1 MPNYSKE
8 LSLATELVKS
18 AAKITEWFRKKGFE
32 SYQKQNRSPVT
43 LADFASQIFIIS
55 KLKTTFPQD
64 QLIAEEDD
72 STFIDENAERAINE
86 CYKTLGLRRIENF
99 KRILNYRGVD
109 SNRQWTIDPIDGTK
123 GFLKNLSYTIGIGFM
138 IDSDPKFSS
147 IAAPNYNEKS
157 LAVFSA
163 EKGKGAKVSY
173 NDDKFSII
181 KVSCQKVLKNAGIC
195 RSLHHDQ
202 PWTLKFA
209 KIAEITKNIQMDGM
223 GKFCIIADGSFD
235 ILIRPER
242 IITNSWDYMPGDL
255 IVREAGGRVSDLN
268 GNPLRYEY
276 NKCLL
281 TSPGIIASNGL
292 LHEESLKIIK
302 DNKLYD

>member
-8 LSLATELVKS
+8 LSLATELVRN

-55 KLKTTFPQD
+55 KLKTNFPQD

-72 STFIDENAERAINE
+72 SAFIDEKAERAINE
-86 CYKTLGLRRIENF
+86 CYSILGLREIENF

-109 SNRQWTIDPIDGTK
+109 SNRQWTIDPIDGTE

-147 IAAPNYNEKS
+147 IAAPNYNEKN

-163 EKGKGAKVSY
+163 EKGMGAKVSY
-173 NDDKFSII
+173 DNGKFSII
-181 KVSCQKVLKNAGIC
+181 RVSRQKVLKNAGIC

-202 PWTLKFA
+202 PWTLKFTE
-209 KIAEITKNIQMDGM
+209 IAGITKNIQMDGM
-223 GKFCIIADGSFD
+223 GKFCLIADGSFD
-235 ILIRPER
+235 IFIRPER
-242 IITNSWDYMPGDL
+242 NTTNSWDYMPGDL
-255 IVREAGGRVSDLN
+255 IVREAGGRVTDLN
-268 GNPLRYEY
+268 GNHLKYEID
-276 NKCLL
+276 KCLL
-281 TSPGIIASNGL
+281 TSPGIIASNGF
-292 LHEESLKIIK
+292 LHEETLKIIK
-302 DNKLYD
+302 ENKLYD